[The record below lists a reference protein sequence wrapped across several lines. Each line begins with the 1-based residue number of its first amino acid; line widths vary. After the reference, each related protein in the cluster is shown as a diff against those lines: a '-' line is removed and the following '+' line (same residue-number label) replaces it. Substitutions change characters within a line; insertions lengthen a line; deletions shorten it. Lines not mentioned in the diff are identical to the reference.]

1 MTPPWTPRRV
11 LEYALLGLILI
22 IVGRITAT
30 VLQTI
35 ILGK

>member
-1 MTPPWTPRRV
+1 MTPQWTPRRV

-30 VLQTI
+30 VFQAVL
-35 ILGK
+35 LGQ